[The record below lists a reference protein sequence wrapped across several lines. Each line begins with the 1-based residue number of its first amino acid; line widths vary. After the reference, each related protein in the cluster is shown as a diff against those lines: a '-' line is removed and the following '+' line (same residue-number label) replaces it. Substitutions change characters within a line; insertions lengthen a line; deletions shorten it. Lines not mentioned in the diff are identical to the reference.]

1 MATFDRDSR
10 IGFIGSGAVGGSLAV
25 ALSSQGYPVV
35 AAASR
40 TFASAE
46 GLARRVPGCVAYK
59 TGQEVADNADL
70 VFITVPDDAIGPV
83 SSAISWRKAQG
94 VIHCSGAASL
104 DVFESAVQQ
113 GAIAGAAHPLQA
125 FSSVEE
131 GVKNLPG
138 ITYGIEGNDE
148 MRAFLRQ
155 LALDLKGNPVFL
167 QSEDKPLYHA
177 SVVMLGGILI
187 GYAAA
192 ASELWK
198 HLGIDRGQAL
208 QSLLQIMK
216 GSAANMEA
224 QGIPSAV
231 AGPYAR
237 GDIGTIRKHLQA
249 VQSRAPEM
257 LSAYC
262 EVARV
267 GIPFSVEKGTLTPE
281 RAEEIRRLLDEFK
294 DKAA

>member
-1 MATFDRDSR
+1 
-10 IGFIGSGAVGGSLAV
+10 
-25 ALSSQGYPVV
+25 
-35 AAASR
+35 
-40 TFASAE
+40 
-46 GLARRVPGCVAYK
+46 
-59 TGQEVADNADL
+59 
-70 VFITVPDDAIGPV
+70 
-83 SSAISWRKAQG
+83 
-94 VIHCSGAASL
+94 
-104 DVFESAVQQ
+104 
-113 GAIAGAAHPLQA
+113 
-125 FSSVEE
+125 
-131 GVKNLPG
+131 
-138 ITYGIEGNDE
+138 
-148 MRAFLRQ
+148 
-155 LALDLKGNPVFL
+155 
-167 QSEDKPLYHA
+167 
-177 SVVMLGGILI
+177 
-187 GYAAA
+187 
-192 ASELWK
+192 
-198 HLGIDRGQAL
+198 
-208 QSLLQIMK
+208 MK

>member
-70 VFITVPDDAIGPV
+70 VFITVPRRRDWASLLGHIVAQNSGRH
-83 SSAISWRKAQG
+83 SLLWRGIAG
-94 VIHCSGAASL
+94 CLRERGAAGSNRRR
-104 DVFESAVQQ
+104 SS
-113 GAIAGAAHPLQA
+113 PLQA

-155 LALDLKGNPVFL
+155 LALDLQG
-167 QSEDKPLYHA
+167 QSGLP
-177 SVVMLGGILI
+177 SI
-187 GYAAA
+187 
-192 ASELWK
+192 
-198 HLGIDRGQAL
+198 RGQAAL
-208 QSLLQIMK
+208 PRIGCHAWRHPDRLHRRRVR
-216 GSAANMEA
+216 AVEA
-224 QGIPSAV
+224 PG
-231 AGPYAR
+231 
-237 GDIGTIRKHLQA
+237 H
-249 VQSRAPEM
+249 
-257 LSAYC
+257 
-262 EVARV
+262 
-267 GIPFSVEKGTLTPE
+267 
-281 RAEEIRRLLDEFK
+281 
-294 DKAA
+294 